1 MIELKS
7 EKQLEEV
14 LADSEDLVIVD
25 FWAEWCGPCQ
35 TFGPIFEEVAE
46 DQEDITFLKADIEAV
61 PELTKTFGVRSIPAI
76 IFLDGVDGEVL
87 ASHTGVMSK
96 AEMEEKIDELG

>member
-35 TFGPIFEEVAE
+35 TFGPIFKEVAE

-76 IFLDGVDGEVL
+76 IFLDGADGEVL